1 MKVVLMQDVKGTG
14 KKGDVVEVS
23 DGFAKNFLL
32 KNKKAVV
39 ADNTALN
46 LNKQAK
52 DAKDYHYEQDKQKAM
67 TLAEKLNNAVVSLSV
82 KGGDNGKTFGSIT
95 NKEIAEELVKQNL
108 NVDKKQIVLKEP
120 IKFAGEYTIEAKLF
134 VGVSAKFKLIVK
146 TV

>member
-1 MKVVLMQDVKGTG
+1 MKVVLLADVKGTG

-52 DAKDYHYEQDKQKAM
+52 DAKNYHYEQDKQKAVA
-67 TLAEKLNNAVVSLSV
+67 LAEKLKDICITLQV
-82 KGGDNGKTFGSIT
+82 KGGENGKTFGSVT
-95 NKEIAEELVKQNL
+95 NKEIADALNKQNL
-108 NVDKKQIVLKEP
+108 VVDKKQVILKEP
-120 IKFAGEYTIEAKLF
+120 IKNAGEYTIEAKLF
-134 VGVSAKFKLIVK
+134 AGVSAKFKVVVK
-146 TV
+146 TI

>member
-1 MKVVLMQDVKGTG
+1 MKVVLLADVKGTG

-52 DAKDYHYEQDKQKAM
+52 DAKNYHYEQDKQAAIS
-67 TLAEKLNNAVVSLSV
+67 LAEKLKDVSVVLEV
-82 KGGDNGKTFGSIT
+82 KGGENGKTFGSVT
-95 NKEIAEELVKQNL
+95 NKEIAEGLNKQGL
-108 NVDKKQIVLKEP
+108 NIDKKQIVLKDP
-120 IKFAGEYTIEAKLF
+120 IKNAGEYSIEAKLF
-134 VGVSAKFKLIVK
+134 AGVSTKFKVIVK
-146 TV
+146 TI

>member
-1 MKVVLMQDVKGTG
+1 MKVVLLTDVKGTG

-52 DAKDYHYEQDKQKAM
+52 ESKDYHYEQDKLKALA
-67 TLAEKLNNAVVSLSV
+67 LAEKLKNVVVMLSV
-82 KGGDNGKTFGSIT
+82 KGGENGKTFGSVT
-95 NKEIAEELVKQNL
+95 NKEIADELNKMGL
-108 NVDKKQIVLKEP
+108 SVDKKQIVLKDA
-120 IKFAGEYTIEAKLF
+120 IKFAGEYTVVAKLF
-134 VGVSAKFKLIVK
+134 AGVQTNFKLQVK
-146 TV
+146 TI

>member
-1 MKVVLMQDVKGTG
+1 MKVVLRADGKGTG

-52 DAKDYHYEQDKQKAM
+52 DAKNYHYEQDKQAAIA
-67 TLAEKLNNAVVSLSV
+67 LSEKLKDVSVVLEV
-82 KGGDNGKTFGSIT
+82 KGGENGKTFGSVT
-95 NKEIAEELVKQNL
+95 NKEIAEGLNKQGL
-108 NVDKKQIVLKEP
+108 NIDKKQIVLKDP
-120 IKFAGEYTIEAKLF
+120 IKNAGEYSIEAKLF
-134 VGVSAKFKLIVK
+134 AGVSTKFKVIVK
-146 TV
+146 TI

>member
-67 TLAEKLNNAVVSLSV
+67 ALAEKLKDVCVNLNV
-82 KGGDNGKTFGSIT
+82 KGGENGKTFGSVT
-95 NKEIAEELVKQNL
+95 NKEIADELIKINL

-120 IKFAGEYTIEAKLF
+120 IKYAGEYTIEAKLF
-134 VGVSAKFKLIVK
+134 VGVSAKFKVIVK
-146 TV
+146 TI

>member
-1 MKVVLMQDVKGTG
+1 MKVVLLADVKGTG

-52 DAKDYHYEQDKQKAM
+52 DAKNYHYEQDKQAAIA
-67 TLAEKLNNAVVSLSV
+67 LSEKLKDVCITLEV
-82 KGGDNGKTFGSIT
+82 KGGEKGKTFGSVT
-95 NKEIAEELVKQNL
+95 TKEIAEGLTVKGL
-108 NVDKKQIVLKEP
+108 NVDKKQIVLKDA
-120 IKFAGEYTIEAKLF
+120 IKNAGEYLIEAKLF
-134 VGVSAKFKLIVK
+134 AGVSAKFKVIVK
-146 TV
+146 IK